1 MATTNKDFRVKNGL
15 VVEGSTATVNGSSVL
30 TTASSIDSLS
40 DVNSS
45 SATNGQVLS
54 FSSGQW
60 IPSTVSG
67 VGGNT
72 ISASD
77 TAPSGSLGTLWFNTN
92 TGRMYVYYDSYWIE
106 SGSPVTSV
114 GLLDGGLPSSTYGGI
129 TSIDAGGI

>member
-40 DVNSS
+40 DVNTSS
-45 SATNGQVLS
+45 VTNGQVLS
-54 FSSGQW
+54 YSSGTW
-60 IPSTVSG
+60 IPANAGGSSSIST
-67 VGGNT
+67 
-72 ISASD
+72 SD
-77 TAPSGSLGTLWFNTN
+77 TSPSSPSTGTLWFNTN

-114 GLLDGGLPSSTYGGI
+114 GLLDGGAPSSTYGGI
-129 TSIDAGGI
+129 VGIDAGAI

>member
-15 VVEGSTATVNGSSVL
+15 IVEGSTATVNGSSVL

-40 DVNSS
+40 DVNTSG
-45 SATNGQVLS
+45 ATNGQVLS
-54 FSSGQW
+54 YSSGQW
-60 IPSTVSG
+60 IPANSSG
-67 VGGNT
+67 GSNT

-77 TAPSGSLGTLWFNTN
+77 TSPSSPSLGTLWFNTS

-129 TSIDAGGI
+129 ASIDAGGV

>member
-40 DVNSS
+40 DVNTSGV
-45 SATNGQVLS
+45 TNGQVLLY
-54 FSSGQW
+54 SSGQW
-60 IPSTVSG
+60 IPANSSSG
-67 VGGNT
+67 SNT

-77 TAPSGSLGTLWFNTN
+77 TSPSSPSLGTLWFNTS

-129 TSIDAGGI
+129 ASIDAGGV